1 MPEPR
6 EHDLL
11 LLPLELLGRGLENL
25 SAGDQL
31 LGGVC
36 GFYRLELLFDIL
48 TQSPVTNE
56 REVSKHQ
63 FLRRAC
69 DRLRKLRDCAVC
81 YGNERLS
88 VLGIE
93 QRHHRPGQVAR
104 KEDAIAMRQP
114 GFTLHFLTKRL
125 AEGYGAGNFDLPGEC
140 VQTTVLSRG
149 LTDLICIVHR
159 ALRDAHRD
167 IVYHRPAGLRVFEA
181 FVAALRAH
189 AADM

>member
-11 LLPLELLGRGLENL
+11 LLPLEFLGRGLENL
-25 SAGDQL
+25 SAGDKL
-31 LGGVC
+31 LGGVY
-36 GFYRLELLFDIL
+36 GSYRLELLFDIL

-69 DRLRKLRDCAVC
+69 DRLRKPRDSAVC

-88 VLGIE
+88 VLGME

-104 KEDAIAMRQP
+104 KEDEFAMRQP
-114 GFTLHFLTKRL
+114 RFTLHLLTKRL
-125 AEGYGAGNFDLPGEC
+125 AEGYGAGNFDLPVES
-140 VQTTVLSRG
+140 VQTTIASHG
-149 LTDLICIVHR
+149 LADLIGIVHR
-159 ALRDAHRD
+159 ALMHAHRD
-167 IVYHRPAGLRVFEA
+167 VVGRRPAGLRVFEQ
-181 FVAALRAH
+181 FIAALRAH